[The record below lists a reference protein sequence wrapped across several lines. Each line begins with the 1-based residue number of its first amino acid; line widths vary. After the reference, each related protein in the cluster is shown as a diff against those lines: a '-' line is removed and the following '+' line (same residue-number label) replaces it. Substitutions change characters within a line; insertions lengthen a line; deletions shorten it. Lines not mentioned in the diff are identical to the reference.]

1 MRNPV
6 GSGTALHLAGVSKRL
21 GHDLAVAGV
30 SLDVKAGE
38 FLTLLGPSGSGK
50 TTTLNLIAGFL
61 RPDAGEIVMDGRD
74 IANLPPHQRNIGMV
88 FQHYALFPHLSAF
101 DNVAFALRERKV
113 ARREIS
119 ERVERVLELVRL
131 SNLAGRF
138 PAQLSGGQQQRVA
151 LARAM
156 VFNPGLLLMDEP
168 LGALDRKLREWLQLE
183 IKRIH
188 REVGITFV
196 YVTHDQEEAL
206 VLSDR
211 IAVFNHG
218 RIEQVGSPEELYERP
233 RTIFV
238 AEFVGE
244 SNLFIGP
251 VAVDGNA
258 DSWVLCGEQRLP
270 IPSGVTVDTGVE
282 QAIMI
287 RPERLTVELGGDSDR
302 RAATM
307 FGRVRQIVYLGP
319 TRRIEV
325 ELAGGRTLIVR
336 EGTARSRLSE
346 GDNVRVTWTVEDSVV
361 LGVAGSGRSTVPGPV
376 AHAPAAAPPT

>member
-1 MRNPV
+1 M
-6 GSGTALHLAGVSKRL
+6 ALHLRGVSKRL
-21 GHDLAVAGV
+21 GNDVAVADV

-50 TTTLNLIAGFL
+50 TTSLNLIAGFL
-61 RPDAGEIVMDGRD
+61 RPDAGEIVLDGRD
-74 IANLPPHQRNIGMV
+74 ITSLPPHKRNIGMV
-88 FQHYALFPHLSAF
+88 FQHYVLFPHLSAF
-101 DNVAFALRERKV
+101 DNVAFPLRERKV
-113 ARREIS
+113 ARREIR

-131 SNLAGRF
+131 SGFAGRF

-168 LGALDRKLREWLQLE
+168 LGALDRKLREWLQFE

-211 IAVFNHG
+211 IAIFNEG
-218 RIEQVGSPEELYERP
+218 RIEQIGSPDELYERP

-251 VAVDGNA
+251 VVVDKHGDRWIA
-258 DSWVLCGEQRLP
+258 CGEDR
-270 IPSGVTVDTGVE
+270 IPMPQGAAADIAVE

-287 RPERLTVELGGDSDR
+287 RPERLTVQLSGHRDPRTATVGGR
-302 RAATM
+302 I
-307 FGRVRQIVYLGP
+307 RQIVYLGP

-325 ELAGGRTLIVR
+325 EMTNGRTLIAR
-336 EGTARSRLSE
+336 EVAAQRCRLSE
-346 GDNVRVTWTVEDSVV
+346 GDDVCVTWDAQESVV
-361 LGVAGSGRSTVPGPV
+361 LGDHRTAEPLAEG
-376 AHAPAAAPPT
+376 A